1 MLTIDSTCTIEP
13 TLIASP
19 ALKDD
24 IILIGSNSLPSK
36 NAYNT
41 IDHWIHVFLISYF

>member
-1 MLTIDSTCTIEP
+1 MLTIDSTCTNEP

-24 IILIGSNSLPSK
+24 TILIGSKCLHVID
-36 NAYNT
+36 AYNA
-41 IDHWIHVFLISYF
+41 IDGLFSAYAEVPR